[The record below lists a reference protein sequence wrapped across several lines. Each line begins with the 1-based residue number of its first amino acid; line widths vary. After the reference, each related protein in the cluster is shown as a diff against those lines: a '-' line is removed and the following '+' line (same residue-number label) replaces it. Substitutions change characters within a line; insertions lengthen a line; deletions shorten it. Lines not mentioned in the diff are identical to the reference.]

1 MSPCISPVQ
10 TSAASIAVTQHSA
23 PNLDGTAFRQPLVGC
38 FHRRA
43 AASHHSGR
51 PAFRRASAYIAGCF
65 GCRYGPRTFWRAL
78 EIRTAG
84 SIQSVSSLP
93 HHAQLAAAIRN
104 AASLLNDSVIT
115 ARKEMPFRD
124 PHLEVPKPV
133 ESVGDYGRSRNFAR
147 DADAGTQAQ
156 SAICCNAVL
165 ASLRSAVSNPS
176 VNQL

>member
-1 MSPCISPVQ
+1 LSWPVPSWTRVVRADGSAPGIKGDLLGHDARQHSSCPTLGRRVGLVKLNVNFLADGWRLSQPVGIAAVHESRAGPVQ
-10 TSAASIAVTQHSA
+10 TSASIAVTQHST

-104 AASLLNDSVIT
+104 AASL
-115 ARKEMPFRD
+115 
-124 PHLEVPKPV
+124 PK
-133 ESVGDYGRSRNFAR
+133 
-147 DADAGTQAQ
+147 
-156 SAICCNAVL
+156 
-165 ASLRSAVSNPS
+165 
-176 VNQL
+176 